1 MLRASHGSQCA
12 HTMRQPC
19 KQAERNTNLL
29 LLLHYPQ
36 HCCPVLVDAPGACR
50 LTEKHLRSWSPA
62 SPSLSGRCP
71 AARSSASAASA
82 TEDRLC
88 TTECMGAT
96 TQAPES
102 SRNTC
107 RIEGKCTAQNLVWR
121 GGQRFGVWGGVWG
134 VGAAKLGQR
143 QGNATGA
150 ALGRLTGSGS

>member
-1 MLRASHGSQCA
+1 MLRASHGSQYVLTIC
-12 HTMRQPC
+12 HPC
-19 KQAERNTNLL
+19 KQAEPNTNLL

-36 HCCPVLVDAPGACR
+36 HCCPVLVNAPGACR

-107 RIEGKCTAQNLVWR
+107 RIEGSAQHRILS
-121 GGQRFGVWGGVWG
+121 GGWVKG
-134 VGAAKLGQR
+134 VGCGGWGLRSLGSGRAMQ
-143 QGNATGA
+143 QVQHWA
-150 ALGRLTGSGS
+150 RLTGSGS